1 MLTQISHC
9 ILIALLIFVALNCFM
24 MKIKHL
30 LFLIFA
36 VFSVSVSA
44 QTKKKKPVT
53 VTATV
58 ASTELPR
65 PKLVVGIVVD
75 QMRWDYLYR
84 YYDRYQSNGFKRLL
98 NEGFSCE
105 NTQVDYIPTF
115 TAPGHSC
122 IYTGSV
128 PAIHGIAGNDFT
140 IQATGKTMYCTED
153 TTVQTVGSESKAG
166 QMSPRNLLV
175 TTVTD
180 ELRLATNFRS
190 KVIGIA
196 LKDRGGILPAG
207 HTANAAYWFDD
218 KTGNWITSTYY
229 MKDLPQWV
237 KDFNDQ
243 KLAETYLKLDWN
255 ALYPIDT
262 YVQSTADNSPYEGK
276 FKGADAPTLPVKT
289 SALYKGNLGLI
300 RSTPYGNTITLDL
313 AVAAINSEQLGQHPV
328 TDFLAISLST
338 PDYVGHQFGINAVE
352 IEDTYLRLDREIAT
366 FLTYLDAKVGKGNY
380 TVFLTADHG
389 AAHNTAFLNDHN
401 IPAGV
406 WDDGA
411 TLKDLNK
418 YLEGKYNEK
427 RVVLNLG
434 NYQVNLNYAAI
445 KQDKLN
451 EDAIKQDCIDY
462 LQKLPYVA
470 FAVDMTKAQTA
481 NIPEQLRSRIIN
493 GYNIKNSGVIQII
506 LEPAWFTGHGSGDSG
521 PTGTTHGTWNP
532 YDNHIP
538 LVFMGWGIKHGSL
551 TRETHMTDIAATVAA
566 LLHIQ
571 APNGCIGQPIG
582 EVLK

>member
-1 MLTQISHC
+1 
-9 ILIALLIFVALNCFM
+9 
-24 MKIKHL
+24 MKIKFL
-30 LFLIFA
+30 LSIAILFTVA
-36 VFSVSVSA
+36 TVSA
-44 QTKKKKPVT
+44 QTKKKVAP
-53 VTATV
+53 AAAA
-58 ASTELPR
+58 ASTALPR

-98 NEGFSCE
+98 NEGYSCE

-115 TAPGHSC
+115 TGPGHSC

-128 PAIHGIAGNDFT
+128 PAIHGIAGNDYI
-140 IQATGKTMYCTED
+140 IQATGQPMYCAQD
-153 TTVQTVGSESKAG
+153 TSVQTVGSTSKAG
-166 QMSPRNLLV
+166 QMSPRNLLT

-218 KTGNWITSTYY
+218 KTGNWISSTYY
-229 MKDLPQWV
+229 MTDLPQWA

-255 ALYPIDT
+255 TLYLIDT
-262 YVQSTADNSPYEGK
+262 YLQSTPDNSKYEGA
-276 FKGADAPTLPVKT
+276 FKGADSPTLPVKT
-289 SALYKGNLGLI
+289 SALYKKSGLGLI
-300 RSTPYGNTITLDL
+300 RSTPYGSTLTIDM
-313 AVAAINSEQLGQHPV
+313 AVAAINGEQLGQHDV
-328 TDFLAISLST
+328 TDFLAMSLSS
-338 PDYVGHQFGINAVE
+338 PDYIGHQFGINAVE
-352 IEDTYLRLDREIAT
+352 IEDTYLRLDRDIAN
-366 FLTYLDAKVGKGNY
+366 FLTFLDAKVGKGNY

-401 IPAGV
+401 IPAGT
-406 WDDGA
+406 WDEAA
-411 TLKDLNK
+411 TLKDINK
-418 YLEGKYNEK
+418 DLLGKFK
-427 RVVLNLG
+427 VDSLVLSLG
-434 NYQVNLNYAAI
+434 NYQVNLNYHV
-445 KQDKLN
+445 LN
-451 EDAIKQDCIDY
+451 YLHLDEDAVKKECIAY

-481 NIPEQLRSRIIN
+481 NIPEELRTRIIN
-493 GYNIKNSGVIQII
+493 GYSAKNSGVIQII
-506 LEPAWFTGHGSGDSG
+506 LNPAWFTGHGSGDGG

-538 LVFMGWGIKHGSL
+538 LVFMGWGIQHGS
-551 TRETHMTDIAATVAA
+551 TVREVHMTDIAPTVAA

-571 APNGCIGQPIG
+571 APNGCIGVPIP
-582 EVLK
+582 EVIKNK

>member
-1 MLTQISHC
+1 
-9 ILIALLIFVALNCFM
+9 
-24 MKIKHL
+24 MKIKSLFSIL
-30 LFLIFA
+30 LAIIA
-36 VFSVSVSA
+36 ISVSA
-44 QTKKKKPVT
+44 QSKRKKTVAAPATAPVT
-53 VTATV
+53 ITNT
-58 ASTELPR
+58 SLPR

-84 YYDRYQSNGFKRLL
+84 YYDRYQDNGFKRLL
-98 NEGFSCE
+98 NEGFTCE

-115 TAPGHSC
+115 TGPGHTC

-128 PAIHGIAGNDFT
+128 PAIHGIAGNDFI
-140 IQATGKTMYCTED
+140 IQATGKSMYCTED
-153 TTVQTVGSESKAG
+153 TSVQAVGSTSKAG
-166 QMSPRNLLV
+166 QMSPRNLLT

-180 ELRLATNFRS
+180 ELKLATNFRS

-207 HTANAAYWFDD
+207 HTADAAYWFDD

-243 KLAETYLKLDWN
+243 KLAENYLKQDWTP
-255 ALYPIDT
+255 LYPIST
-262 YVQSTADNSPYEGK
+262 YLQSTPDDNKYEGK
-276 FKGADAPTLPVKT
+276 FKGTDAPTLPVKT

-300 RSTPYGNTITLDL
+300 RSTPFGNTITLDL
-313 AVAAINSEQLGQHPV
+313 AVAAINAEQLGQHPV
-328 TDFLAISLST
+328 TDFLAVSLSST
-338 PDYVGHQFGINAVE
+338 DYIGHQFGINAVE
-352 IEDTYLRLDREIAT
+352 VEDTYLRLDRELAT

-389 AAHNTAFLNDHN
+389 AAHNTAFLNDHQ

-406 WDDGA
+406 WDDG
-411 TLKDLNK
+411 
-418 YLEGKYNEK
+418 
-427 RVVLNLG
+427 VVLKELNAFLMDKYKTG
-434 NYQVNLNYAAI
+434 ELVRSLANYQVNLNYHTI
-445 KQDKLN
+445 EYLHLDKEEL
-451 EDAIKQDCIDY
+451 KKDCIKFLEKD
-462 LQKLPYVA
+462 PAVA
-470 FAVDMTKAQTA
+470 FVVDMRKAQTA
-481 NIPEQLRSRIIN
+481 DVPEALRNRIVN
-493 GYNIKNSGVIQII
+493 GYNIERSGEIQII
-506 LEPAWFTGHGSGDSG
+506 LKPAWFTGHGSGDSG

-538 LVFMGWGIKHGSL
+538 LVFMGWGIKHGSIV
-551 TRETHMTDIAATVAA
+551 RETHMTDIAATVAA

-571 APNGCIGQPIG
+571 APNGSIGHPIS